1 MSTIS
6 TLLVFGGRAMDLALA
21 TDFCAMSRKFGRDG
35 LNPRSL
41 SGIDL
46 VSTVQEFKT
55 LKFGRD
61 DLNRAREDVFTRE
74 QASSEERFYTIVG
87 PGGFKVAIFDW
98 LDDVKARAL
107 KGDRIVI
114 VFCAHGSEDGCVV
127 LNTQDEKEYLSRT
140 EICNIRLL
148 DIMTSSPP
156 PCEFDFFD
164 AVAWIVAVITHSWE
178 ISPRTF
184 DLNKVLECV
193 KTTLECA
200 QPYLESA

>member
-1 MSTIS
+1 
-6 TLLVFGGRAMDLALA
+6 
-21 TDFCAMSRKFGRDG
+21 
-35 LNPRSL
+35 
-41 SGIDL
+41 L

-140 EICNIRLL
+140 GAENKTESKEKPLGMFTGNEAHSALKTVFKVTCSRRKGRKKRKK
-148 DIMTSSPP
+148 TSKQRHHVTSQ
-156 PCEFDFFD
+156 
-164 AVAWIVAVITHSWE
+164 AVSVGVCE
-178 ISPRTF
+178 ISAAASRFSIPTPPYQRKHSCNVHSTTPRLDASTR
-184 DLNKVLECV
+184 
-193 KTTLECA
+193 
-200 QPYLESA
+200 